1 LQQEYFHTPKASS
14 DLYIEKAMNMKNQEK
29 KMVETSVC
37 FHAKSSKDSIH
48 SIVLGIKV

>member
-1 LQQEYFHTPKASS
+1 
-14 DLYIEKAMNMKNQEK
+14 MKNHK

-48 SIVLGIKV
+48 